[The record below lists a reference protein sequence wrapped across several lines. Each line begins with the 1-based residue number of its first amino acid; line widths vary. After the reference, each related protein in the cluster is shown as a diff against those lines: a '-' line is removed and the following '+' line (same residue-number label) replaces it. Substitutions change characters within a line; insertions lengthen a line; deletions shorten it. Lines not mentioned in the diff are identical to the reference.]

1 LEYSTYCSVFVYIYD
16 QRDFI
21 FFSIV
26 GTSLIL
32 SLTYL
37 ILSCLLEQLIY
48 HNVLIYVALGYSLPV
63 IARVLLWSKLSFST
77 ESNLCLFEVQHPT
90 VVHFVFYIIIHFHFT
105 VSSQLWNFHVVEH
118 VCGSCNTLAYL
129 LVSLL

>member
-1 LEYSTYCSVFVYIYD
+1 MEYSTYCSVFVYIYD

-37 ILSCLLEQLIY
+37 ILSCLLEQVTIIMFYLCV
-48 HNVLIYVALGYSLPV
+48 NSLPV
-63 IARVLLWSKLSFST
+63 IARVLLWSKWPFST
-77 ESNLCLFEVQHPT
+77 EFNLFLFEVQHLT
-90 VVHFVFYIIIHFHFT
+90 VVHFVFYVIIHFHFT
-105 VSSQLWNFHVVEH
+105 FFSQLWNFHVMEH